1 MNRPRWVQHKRWDE
15 LGESRHAGT
24 HATAG
29 DTAQTGDAEV
39 EHLVVRGQHRAALE
53 ALVRGCQHVVV
64 RYCVAMLGDTGQ
76 GEEVAQEVFLG
87 AYAALPRFRR
97 VASFRTWL
105 LAIARKQCL
114 KALRDRRRQWR
125 LEEKQRHE
133 IARSAHRTPPDRPE
147 EEPEALLQG
156 VRRGLERLCAAERT
170 VLLLRYET
178 GLTLVEV
185 AHLLGRLEAG
195 VRRQLTQA
203 LARLRAVL
211 EAER

>member
-1 MNRPRWVQHKRWDE
+1 
-15 LGESRHAGT
+15 
-24 HATAG
+24 
-29 DTAQTGDAEV
+29 
-39 EHLVVRGQHRAALE
+39 
-53 ALVRGCQHVVV
+53 
-64 RYCVAMLGDTGQ
+64 MLGDTGQ

-97 VASFRTWL
+97 EASFRTWL

-133 IARSAHRTPPDRPE
+133 IARGAHRTPPDRPE